1 MKDGKRSTA
10 NTLLTDERSK
20 NMKNF
25 VKVYIEWINYEGKPQ
40 SRDLIATFCSIQRA
54 KDYVEKEEDYDD
66 RFSRLIIEE

>member
-1 MKDGKRSTA
+1 
-10 NTLLTDERSK
+10 
-20 NMKNF
+20 MKNF

>member
-1 MKDGKRSTA
+1 MKK
-10 NTLLTDERSK
+10 
-20 NMKNF
+20 F

-54 KDYVEKEEDYDD
+54 KEYVELETKNDLYDD